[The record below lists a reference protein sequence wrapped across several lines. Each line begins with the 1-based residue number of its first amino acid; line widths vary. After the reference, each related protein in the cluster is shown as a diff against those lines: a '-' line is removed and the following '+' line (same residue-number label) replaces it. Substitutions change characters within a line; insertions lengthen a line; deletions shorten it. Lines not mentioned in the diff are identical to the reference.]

1 MRLSQKQLLPVID
14 SAKDIIY
21 ARSIVGNLL
30 SKCQQ
35 ISQKMQDQVTAL
47 IDSTNDSTNDS
58 KSNTS
63 VLELKAQP
71 ECLNKKYT
79 SPIRSRFDFNTK

>member
-47 IDSTNDSTNDS
+47 IDSSNDS

-71 ECLNKKYT
+71 ECLNKKLFKHLFISIT
-79 SPIRSRFDFNTK
+79 F